1 MYIYLYMYI
10 IYLWG
15 GGGHEMKYIPQC
27 SMAFCHTNNRILR
40 DDHQLDIDVCFGGG
54 EIIEMPQSSMAQ
66 LELATFW
73 PFTPTKQIQED
84 EILKDMDEK
93 SVLKLK
99 IDRWRVVF
107 RIPFPESK

>member
-1 MYIYLYMYI
+1 MCVSNGLLNDQHNTYIYIYLFIYIYMYIYLYMYI

-66 LELATFW
+66 LELATF
-73 PFTPTKQIQED
+73 
-84 EILKDMDEK
+84 
-93 SVLKLK
+93 
-99 IDRWRVVF
+99 
-107 RIPFPESK
+107 